1 MVKNSAKRD
10 RDSDHRESDNSESEE
25 GERRGG
31 RHNEKPSDRFTR
43 AHGLDNEPRGRAD
56 SSQYNITN

>member
-10 RDSDHRESDNSESEE
+10 RDSDHRESDNSESSD
-25 GERRGG
+25 GG
-31 RHNEKPSDRFTR
+31 RGRHQGKPSDLYTR